1 MATLSIISSSSIWL
15 LKGAFL
21 RRPRKFCASVISLSE
36 LAKSQQ
42 IEPRPK
48 TPVIEI
54 LAFWVGSVPVKAVDV
69 FKYRKF
75 GEMFFSVGTRIYAS
89 GRR

>member
-1 MATLSIISSSSIWL
+1 
-15 LKGAFL
+15 
-21 RRPRKFCASVISLSE
+21 
-36 LAKSQQ
+36 
-42 IEPRPK
+42 
-48 TPVIEI
+48 VIEI